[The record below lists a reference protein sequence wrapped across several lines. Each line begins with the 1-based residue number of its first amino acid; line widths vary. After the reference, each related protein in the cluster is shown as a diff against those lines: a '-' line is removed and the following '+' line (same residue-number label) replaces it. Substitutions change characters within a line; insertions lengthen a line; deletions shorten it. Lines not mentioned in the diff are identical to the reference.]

1 MIDLTKAKED
11 AEEALDNIGKL
22 SVRISTDEG
31 RRLVMLTSIVYGYI
45 QQLEGELSE
54 SNND

>member
-11 AEEALDNIGKL
+11 AEEALGNIGKL
-22 SVRISTDEG
+22 SVRIGTDEG

>member
-11 AEEALDNIGKL
+11 AEEALSNIGKL
-22 SVRISTDEG
+22 SVRIGTDEG